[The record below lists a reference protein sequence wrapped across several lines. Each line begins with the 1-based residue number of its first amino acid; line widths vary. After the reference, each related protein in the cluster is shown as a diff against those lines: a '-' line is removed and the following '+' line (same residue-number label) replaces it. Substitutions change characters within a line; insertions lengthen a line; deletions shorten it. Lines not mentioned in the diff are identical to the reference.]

1 MAKDR
6 VAMTRLSSL
15 VAVGLLY
22 LALSIVARDTP
33 VGDRN
38 KKRHEVVQRW
48 QLSARAPPP
57 PSPRVQNISFSNP
70 IASRV

>member
-1 MAKDR
+1 
-6 VAMTRLSSL
+6 MTRLTSV

-22 LALSIVARDTP
+22 LALTVVARDTP
-33 VGDRN
+33 VRDRN
-38 KKRHEVVQRW
+38 KKRHEAVQRW
-48 QLSARAPPP
+48 QFSARAPL